1 MTGGIIFP
9 VEIPHGVAPI
19 LQRLHPLRNAY
30 GHDLNHGQSGMS
42 QQPYPAHQVQDV
54 PVSFPLRV
62 PWAPTQA
69 LLQRGIIEL
78 GEANL
83 YRVRQGDV
91 IYIKPLRGPV
101 FGCPLWGTG

>member
-1 MTGGIIFP
+1 M
-9 VEIPHGVAPI
+9 
-19 LQRLHPLRNAY
+19 HPSHNAY
-30 GHDLNHGQSGMS
+30 GHDLDHGQSGMS

-62 PWAPTQA
+62 LRAPTQA

-78 GEANL
+78 GEADP
-83 YRVRQGDV
+83 YRVWQEDV

-101 FGCPLWGTG
+101 FGRPLWGTG